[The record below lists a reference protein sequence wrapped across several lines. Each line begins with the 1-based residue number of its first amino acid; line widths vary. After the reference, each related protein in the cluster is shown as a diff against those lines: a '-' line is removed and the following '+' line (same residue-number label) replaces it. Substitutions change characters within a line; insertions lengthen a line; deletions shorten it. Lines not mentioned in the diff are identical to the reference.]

1 MIYPMLQLICFR
13 HYADDINMFATGK
26 DIDYLVSNLNKTLLN
41 VSDWLKANKLSINVK
56 KTLYGM
62 VPQKPCDE

>member
-1 MIYPMLQLICFR
+1 MQDSLNINYSM
-13 HYADDINMFATGK
+13 YDTNMFATGK
-26 DIDYLVSNLNKTLLN
+26 NIDYLVSNLNKTLLN

-56 KTLYGM
+56 KDTLYGM